1 MNKKGL
7 SQLKKLYQERFNY
20 LCEKFLKNHNSQAY
34 LRKQTH
40 LVDQLLI
47 SLWQSLPI
55 SKDIVLVAVGGYGRK
70 ELFPFSDVDILIV
83 FEKEIAVNNQE
94 AISQFV
100 TNCWDLGFKIGH
112 SVRNIKQTKQEF
124 NADIS
129 TATNLIESR
138 FLIGSSVIFNKMNR
152 TINTSL
158 SIKKFY
164 KLKLQEQENRHRKFR
179 DSAYQLEP
187 NIKESPG
194 GLRDLHMIRWL
205 SISQGK
211 GRTFKEMLEN
221 NLIDKVEFNKIQLHE
236 TKITKRRILLHIL
249 AKRTED
255 RLVFDV
261 QNKLAAKLGFKNTK
275 NKKSSEIVMKS
286 YYKSVNY
293 ITLFNEIIIKR
304 LDPNI
309 KNKTK
314 IKHPL
319 PLYIYNDLI
328 ELDKKNI
335 TKIKPYILDVF
346 LLFQHYKKVK
356 GFGPNLLGAL
366 DTLSA
371 KIDKKYRSDSNNQKK
386 FLDIFKSNYKVSRSL
401 RLLNK
406 CNILGKFIPAFGKIV
421 AQMQHDLFHTYTVDE
436 HTLNVIEKKNL
447 SELSNSELLPSE
459 LGGIPTDISTSSE
472 IVLHST
478 CVYDKALIL
487 AESTQCSP
495 NYGPGNL
502 GYCSGNIT
510 SISVPACSDHG
521 VAYYTP
527 SSNQRAIPGGV
538 SIGTTLVP
546 PSMGGSG
553 SGTLG
558 WLAYD
563 NTDDKIVG
571 VTNNHV
577 IGYNFAS
584 AGLNADPIN
593 YPGIDC
599 GSAAGATAN
608 GGLQGANWSTGYVT
622 QQPSY
627 PDNGNSSAG
636 VQMGSVKRF
645 HPLCYNYTQNKVD
658 AALIE
663 LTEEPTTTI
672 LGLAWGPYQHATT
685 AEVNGLVGS
694 YVYKVGRSSGNIL
707 SVSYP
712 DVVIITVNAANIK
725 LGNPN
730 FMYDQQILFKSAGDG
745 DPSPGVGGDSGAA
758 ILCCVGGAL
767 KIVGINFA
775 GNYPRYMC
783 CGASSGDIN
792 SIWPNGFIGIAN
804 RIDEVESKLNISS
817 WDGSL
822 VVAPTSSNYIKV
834 NDKCYYNAGSTTRP
848 IQHTIDASYT
858 DCASCNSSI

>member
-1 MNKKGL
+1 MACNLTGITISMGGGVSPYSVSLCNQGCETGCNNVATTNYDCVYFTACCGTYGLQIIDASGCTSCSDLIIDTCFTTTTTTTAAPATTTTTTQPGTTTTTTYSPPTTSTLFRTCDGQSGCTPGNIITPSIIGGGGRIQMTINVQPTVRVKGATISSDPIYSGYTDSNGIEHQSYHDYVVNKYSGTFTSTGL
-7 SQLKKLYQERFNY
+7 TSMY
-20 LCEKFLKNHNSQAY
+20 
-34 LRKQTH
+34 
-40 LVDQLLI
+40 V
-47 SLWQSLPI
+47 
-55 SKDIVLVAVGGYGRK
+55 GRK
-70 ELFPFSDVDILIV
+70 ITNNVDT
-83 FEKEIAVNNQE
+83 EIYC
-94 AISQFV
+94 I
-100 TNCWDLGFKIGH
+100 
-112 SVRNIKQTKQEF
+112 
-124 NADIS
+124 
-129 TATNLIESR
+129 
-138 FLIGSSVIFNKMNR
+138 
-152 TINTSL
+152 
-158 SIKKFY
+158 
-164 KLKLQEQENRHRKFR
+164 
-179 DSAYQLEP
+179 
-187 NIKESPG
+187 
-194 GLRDLHMIRWL
+194 
-205 SISQGK
+205 
-211 GRTFKEMLEN
+211 
-221 NLIDKVEFNKIQLHE
+221 
-236 TKITKRRILLHIL
+236 
-249 AKRTED
+249 
-255 RLVFDV
+255 
-261 QNKLAAKLGFKNTK
+261 
-275 NKKSSEIVMKS
+275 
-286 YYKSVNY
+286 
-293 ITLFNEIIIKR
+293 
-304 LDPNI
+304 
-309 KNKTK
+309 
-314 IKHPL
+314 
-319 PLYIYNDLI
+319 
-328 ELDKKNI
+328 
-335 TKIKPYILDVF
+335 
-346 LLFQHYKKVK
+346 
-356 GFGPNLLGAL
+356 
-366 DTLSA
+366 
-371 KIDKKYRSDSNNQKK
+371 
-386 FLDIFKSNYKVSRSL
+386 
-401 RLLNK
+401 
-406 CNILGKFIPAFGKIV
+406 
-421 AQMQHDLFHTYTVDE
+421 
-436 HTLNVIEKKNL
+436 TLNVIEKKNL

>member
-436 HTLNVIEKKNL
+436 HTLNVIENIRRFTLDKWKHEFPECNEIFKNFKKPH
-447 SELSNSELLPSE
+447 LLYLGALFHDIAKGRGGDHSE
-459 LGGIPTDISTSSE
+459 LGEAIALRFGQIMKLSSE
-472 IVLHST
+472 DRKLIAWLVKAHLKMSSVAQKSDLADSLIINEFAAFVKTQDRLDALYLLTVADIRGTSPHVWNQWKASLLRTLYLETKNNLTSDGLKIHEVISERKEIAHKILSKYSINSKSYNELWVNFNEAYFSRFDGKEIAWHTRALLAHFKNNKPLVKVRHGGDGQGIEVLIFT
-478 CVYDKALIL
+478 KDAEALFAKITNFFYDMKC
-487 AESTQCSP
+487 EVVQ
-495 NYGPGNL
+495 
-502 GYCSGNIT
+502 
-510 SISVPACSDHG
+510 
-521 VAYYTP
+521 
-527 SSNQRAIPGGV
+527 
-538 SIGTTLVP
+538 
-546 PSMGGSG
+546 
-553 SGTLG
+553 
-558 WLAYD
+558 
-563 NTDDKIVG
+563 
-571 VTNNHV
+571 
-577 IGYNFAS
+577 
-584 AGLNADPIN
+584 
-593 YPGIDC
+593 
-599 GSAAGATAN
+599 AT
-608 GGLQGANWSTGYVT
+608 
-622 QQPSY
+622 
-627 PDNGNSSAG
+627 
-636 VQMGSVKRF
+636 
-645 HPLCYNYTQNKVD
+645 
-658 AALIE
+658 I
-663 LTEEPTTTI
+663 TTTNHHFALDVFNLI
-672 LGLAWGPYQHATT
+672 DTPN
-685 AEVNGLVGS
+685 E
-694 YVYKVGRSSGNIL
+694 
-707 SVSYP
+707 SVSYKHYFQHIEKELTKYLLNKNTELTTP
-712 DVVIITVNAANIK
+712 VNKKTLQATHHEINSQITCRKIKTNRYQLEVICALRPNLLGLIVKEINSLEMSIHNAKINTLGQRAEDFFIISSKIK
-725 LGNPN
+725 LN
-730 FMYDQQILFKSAGDG
+730 LES
-745 DPSPGVGGDSGAA
+745 
-758 ILCCVGGAL
+758 
-767 KIVGINFA
+767 
-775 GNYPRYMC
+775 
-783 CGASSGDIN
+783 
-792 SIWPNGFIGIAN
+792 
-804 RIDEVESKLNISS
+804 RIRTLIKNIRSKV
-817 WDGSL
+817 D
-822 VVAPTSSNYIKV
+822 
-834 NDKCYYNAGSTTRP
+834 D
-848 IQHTIDASYT
+848 
-858 DCASCNSSI
+858 

>member
-436 HTLNVIEKKNL
+436 HTLNVIENIRRFTLDKWKHEFPECNEIFKNFKKPH
-447 SELSNSELLPSE
+447 LLYLGALFHDIAKGRGGDHSE
-459 LGGIPTDISTSSE
+459 LGEAIALRFGQIMKLSSE
-472 IVLHST
+472 DRKLIAWLVKAHLKMSSVAQKSDLADSLIINEFAAFVKTQDRLDALYLLTVADIRGTSPHVWNQWKASLLRTLYLETKNNLTSDGLKIHEVISERKEIAHKILSKYSINSKSYNELWVNFNEAYFSRFDGKEIAWHTRALLAHFKNNKPLVKVRHGGDGQGIEVLIFT
-478 CVYDKALIL
+478 KDAEALFAKITNFFYDMKC
-487 AESTQCSP
+487 EVVQ
-495 NYGPGNL
+495 
-502 GYCSGNIT
+502 
-510 SISVPACSDHG
+510 
-521 VAYYTP
+521 
-527 SSNQRAIPGGV
+527 
-538 SIGTTLVP
+538 
-546 PSMGGSG
+546 
-553 SGTLG
+553 
-558 WLAYD
+558 
-563 NTDDKIVG
+563 
-571 VTNNHV
+571 
-577 IGYNFAS
+577 
-584 AGLNADPIN
+584 
-593 YPGIDC
+593 
-599 GSAAGATAN
+599 AT
-608 GGLQGANWSTGYVT
+608 
-622 QQPSY
+622 
-627 PDNGNSSAG
+627 
-636 VQMGSVKRF
+636 
-645 HPLCYNYTQNKVD
+645 
-658 AALIE
+658 I
-663 LTEEPTTTI
+663 TTTNHHFALDVFNLI
-672 LGLAWGPYQHATT
+672 DTPN
-685 AEVNGLVGS
+685 E
-694 YVYKVGRSSGNIL
+694 
-707 SVSYP
+707 SVSYKHYFQHIEKELTKYLLNKNTELTTP
-712 DVVIITVNAANIK
+712 VNKKTLQVKHHEINSQITCRKIKTNRYQLEVICALRPNLLGLIVKEINSLEMSIHNAKINTLGQRAEDFFIISSKIK
-725 LGNPN
+725 LN
-730 FMYDQQILFKSAGDG
+730 LES
-745 DPSPGVGGDSGAA
+745 
-758 ILCCVGGAL
+758 
-767 KIVGINFA
+767 
-775 GNYPRYMC
+775 
-783 CGASSGDIN
+783 
-792 SIWPNGFIGIAN
+792 
-804 RIDEVESKLNISS
+804 RIRTLIKNIRSKV
-817 WDGSL
+817 D
-822 VVAPTSSNYIKV
+822 
-834 NDKCYYNAGSTTRP
+834 D
-848 IQHTIDASYT
+848 
-858 DCASCNSSI
+858 

>member
-436 HTLNVIEKKNL
+436 HTLNVIENIRRFTLDKWKHEFPECNEIFKSFKKPH
-447 SELSNSELLPSE
+447 LLYLGALFHDIAKGRGGDHSE
-459 LGGIPTDISTSSE
+459 LGEAIALRFGRIMKLSSE
-472 IVLHST
+472 DRKLIAWLV
-478 CVYDKALIL
+478 KAHLKMSSVAQKSDLADSLIINEFAAFVKTQDRLDALYLLTVADIRGTSPHVWNQWKASLLRTLYLETKNNLTSDGLKIHEVISERKEIAHKILSKYSINSKSYNELWVNFNEAYFSRFDGKEIAWHTRALL
-487 AESTQCSP
+487 AHFKNNKP
-495 NYGPGNL
+495 L
-502 GYCSGNIT
+502 VKVRHSGNGQGIEVLIFTKDAEALFAKIT
-510 SISVPACSDHG
+510 NFFYDMKSEVVQATITTTNHHYALDVFNLIDTPNESISYKH
-521 VAYYTP
+521 YFQYIEKELTKYLLNKNTELTTP
-527 SSNQRAIPGGV
+527 VNKKTLQATHHEINSQITCRKIKTNRYQLEVICASRPNLLGLIVKEINALEMSVHNAKINTLGQRAEDFFII
-538 SIGTTLVP
+538 S
-546 PSMGGSG
+546 S
-553 SGTLG
+553 
-558 WLAYD
+558 
-563 NTDDKIVG
+563 KIK
-571 VTNNHV
+571 
-577 IGYNFAS
+577 
-584 AGLNADPIN
+584 LNLESRIRILIKN
-593 YPGIDC
+593 IR
-599 GSAAGATAN
+599 S
-608 GGLQGANWSTGYVT
+608 
-622 QQPSY
+622 
-627 PDNGNSSAG
+627 
-636 VQMGSVKRF
+636 
-645 HPLCYNYTQNKVD
+645 KVD
-658 AALIE
+658 
-663 LTEEPTTTI
+663 
-672 LGLAWGPYQHATT
+672 
-685 AEVNGLVGS
+685 
-694 YVYKVGRSSGNIL
+694 
-707 SVSYP
+707 
-712 DVVIITVNAANIK
+712 D
-725 LGNPN
+725 
-730 FMYDQQILFKSAGDG
+730 
-745 DPSPGVGGDSGAA
+745 
-758 ILCCVGGAL
+758 
-767 KIVGINFA
+767 
-775 GNYPRYMC
+775 
-783 CGASSGDIN
+783 
-792 SIWPNGFIGIAN
+792 
-804 RIDEVESKLNISS
+804 
-817 WDGSL
+817 
-822 VVAPTSSNYIKV
+822 
-834 NDKCYYNAGSTTRP
+834 
-848 IQHTIDASYT
+848 
-858 DCASCNSSI
+858 